1 VLTRVRVA
9 APFAALA
16 VVLGLASVDVSLGA
30 VLGLIL
36 AAVLA
41 RRVSFWITVVAAV
54 WVLALLAV
62 LYIPGPYDSF
72 AGRAAVPVLSAY
84 TGLFLAAWAAGCG
97 LYQRRRNRRQ
107 VEALAG
113 SRSHAVMAEAATTDV
128 ASLGAAA
135 GGAQTSASTTTGVV
149 TLTAPMQVPT
159 SPAPSNGN
167 PNTGHDAVGWPSE
180 FRMRA
185 FLLATLGVAILAAV
199 LRFWGT
205 VPPLF
210 SPNPD
215 AAREVLSYHTNIV
228 LGLLWEAFTI
238 GMAVSLFRLL
248 AGPRT
253 GRWLYAVFT
262 VLFVAGSALGASK
275 NSVLIGIATGMIATV
290 SVWLGRRR
298 GRRLRLKRSTVLI
311 VVAAACAVL
320 GAVVYLGGQRTLS
333 GSGNFEDTFRQ
344 QYGSNAVT
352 ASLGSL
358 DLSLSSSAETFGRL
372 WQQHDE
378 FGLGLGRY
386 SLIFTGH
393 PGHALFGAHSDQD
406 LYYITGEL
414 SQPYYMNTAS
424 FVAIPLLDWGV
435 VGAGVFLVLVG
446 LAVGMADRKLGLSS
460 SAAAQL
466 GRATIIYFA
475 GFGVYE
481 FYPLVQPTWL
491 ATIPALVILH
501 LLLTRSNL
509 RQDAV
514 GLARRA
520 LRRGPTG

>member
-9 APFAALA
+9 APLAAVA
-16 VVLGLASVDVSLGA
+16 VVLGVASVNVTAGA
-30 VLGLIL
+30 VFGLIVAAIL
-36 AAVLA
+36 AY
-41 RRVSFWITVVAAV
+41 RVSFWITVVAAV
-54 WVLALLAV
+54 WVLAFLAV
-62 LYIPGPYDSF
+62 LYIPGPYDSW
-72 AGRAAVPVLSAY
+72 AGRAAVPVLTAY

-97 LYQRRRNRRQ
+97 LYQRRRNGRR
-107 VEALAG
+107 VEALVG
-113 SRSHAVMAEAATTDV
+113 STAPAVTAEAATTDV

-135 GGAQTSASTTTGVV
+135 GGAQASASTTTGVV
-149 TLTAPMQVPT
+149 TLRLPT
-159 SPAPSNGN
+159 EEVTPPTPTNGN
-167 PNTGHDAVGWPSE
+167 PNAGRGEVRWPSE

-185 FLLATLGVAILAAV
+185 FLLVTLGLAILAAV

-210 SPNPD
+210 SANPD
-215 AAREVLSYHTNIV
+215 AAREVLSYHTNIY

-253 GRWLYAVFT
+253 GRWLYAIFT

-275 NSVLIGIATGMIATV
+275 NSVLIGIATGMIAAV
-290 SVWLGRRR
+290 SVWLRRHGRRV
-298 GRRLRLKRSTVLI
+298 RLKTSTVVIVLI
-311 VVAAACAVL
+311 GCAALGVA
-320 GAVVYLGGQRTLS
+320 VYLGGQRTLS
-333 GSGNFEDTFRQ
+333 GNGNFEDTFRQ
-344 QYGSNAVT
+344 QYGSNAVS
-352 ASLGSL
+352 ASVGSL

-372 WQQHDE
+372 WQQRDDI
-378 FGLGLGRY
+378 GLGLGRY

-406 LYYITGEL
+406 LYYITSEL

-435 VGAGVFLVLVG
+435 IGAGVFLVLVG
-446 LAVGMADRKLGLSS
+446 LAVGMADRKLDSS
-460 SAAAQL
+460 SAASQL
-466 GRATIIYFA
+466 GRATLIYFA

-514 GLARRA
+514 GLIRRA